1 MINRVGEFERVSYEQ
16 FKSDLWDCCLEMEQM
31 SKVPFESLTENQKAE
46 MEKAF
51 RVNYETISIPERK
64 TAGSAGFDISS
75 RVSLVLAPGKSVRI
89 PTGLRVKIDEGWML
103 AVFPRSG
110 LGFKYR
116 LQLDNTV
123 GIVDSDYYN
132 SDNEGHFFLK
142 VTNDSKEGKDI
153 KIAVGDRIAQA
164 IFIPYGITYSDHA
177 EGERN
182 GGFGS
187 TGIA

>member
-1 MINRVGEFERVSYEQ
+1 MIHRVGEFEKVSYEQ
-16 FKSDLWDCCLEMEQM
+16 FESDLWDCCLEIEQM
-31 SKVPFESLTENQKAE
+31 SKISLDTCTESQQTEAE
-46 MEKAF
+46 NRF
-51 RVNYETISIPERK
+51 RLNYETIQIPERK

-75 RVSLVLAPGKSVRI
+75 RISFVLAPGQSVRI

-132 SDNEGHFFLK
+132 SANEGHIFLK

-153 KIAVGDRIAQA
+153 EVYVGDRIAQA